1 MAKFAVFLLL
11 TTVISFVNCFNHNS
25 RFHKP
30 SFLILKSTTNEA
42 PVVYVTDE
50 QLEGWL
56 DDMIYSGDIDGYIKR
71 NAKNVM
77 NTDFLEYLTER
88 KEGTN
93 DVDELKVYD
102 EIYNIISTRVI
113 QSDGSSDSGILFE
126 KRLDSILFT
135 PPNQRKILIEEN
147 VKDMTPG
154 FIEYVQD
161 ELKTSPDKD
170 SKVVLASIL
179 QLIGQVKNIDNILA
193 SDEAN
198 ILARNADASLG
209 DQFKKDIV
217 VKDEIVGN
225 PNDVILG
232 SLLFSDRDILE
243 DVLNN
248 LHVIDEQF
256 TNWLQN
262 KIDKSNDIEERVGL
276 TSLLQTIT
284 SVLERIKEVQGD
296 GVNDVADEE
305 LSMDQV
311 KRKMQEV
318 QMGGNN
324 GEKNED
330 KNEPKVKLPEF
341 AVKIDKKE
349 TFMNVLQRFQDKPV
363 SMTLEECI
371 SLNYDLC
378 DYEFL
383 DLLKKEIAICY
394 QEGAN
399 IEAQQYQEIYDGI
412 NIEMARRVGN
422 AQDKLQRI
430 LAKRTLPAME
440 SEIVAMVRRNEIDEA
455 LILLIEANTQ
465 QAEQAGAKQAA
476 DILRKLLA
484 RITLEKE
491 RKLPDEQRLLRALI
505 RVQDP
510 KKRKELIFEA
520 FKPSK
525 SIGQEGEIIEG
536 PPLISPPAFINV
548 VRQFITNFGNV
559 DKFNIMD
566 KAQLIIDEAQEIATQ
581 LYGEGM
587 SPRDQQKMMFEKNT
601 LSVWDLADYEYNAEV
616 SGEDIPW
623 GNSKYDA
630 MNPED
635 VLHDRVKRVGGE
647 QGGPE
652 V

>member
-1 MAKFAVFLLL
+1 
-11 TTVISFVNCFNHNS
+11 
-25 RFHKP
+25 
-30 SFLILKSTTNEA
+30 LITLKSTKNEA

-77 NTDFLEYLTER
+77 NNDFLEYLTER
-88 KEGTN
+88 KESSN
-93 DVDELKVYD
+93 DEDELNVYD
-102 EIYNIISTRVI
+102 EIYNKISAKVI

-135 PPNQRKILIEEN
+135 PPNQRKSIIEEN
-147 VKDMTPG
+147 MKDMTPG

-170 SKVVLASIL
+170 NKVVLASIL

-193 SDEAN
+193 ADEAK
-198 ILARNADASLG
+198 ILAKNADATLG
-209 DQFKKDIV
+209 DQFKKETTD

-225 PNDVILG
+225 PNDQILA

-296 GVNDVADEE
+296 GVEDVADEQ
-305 LSMDQV
+305 LTMDEV
-311 KRKMQEV
+311 KKKMQEV
-318 QMGGNN
+318 QMGRGGDDDGKNN
-324 GEKNED
+324 KND
-330 KNEPKVKLPEF
+330 SKIKLPEF
-341 AVKIDKKE
+341 KVKIDKKE

-363 SMTLEECI
+363 TMTLEECI

-383 DLLKKEIAICY
+383 DMLKKEIAICY

-412 NIEMARRVGN
+412 NVEMAKRVGN

-455 LILLIEANTQ
+455 LTLLIEANTQ

-476 DILRKLLA
+476 DVLRKLTA
-484 RITLEKE
+484 RILLEKE

-505 RVQDP
+505 RVQDS
-510 KKRKELIFEA
+510 KKRKELLFEA
-520 FKPSK
+520 FKPAK
-525 SIGQEGEIIEG
+525 IMGQEGEINDG

-587 SPRDQQKMMFEKNT
+587 SPRDQQKLMFEKNT
-601 LSVWDLADYEYNAEV
+601 MSVWDLADYEYNAEI
-616 SGEDIPW
+616 SGEEVPW
-623 GNSKYDA
+623 RNDKFDV

-635 VLHDRVKRVGGE
+635 VLHDRVKRIGGE

>member
-1 MAKFAVFLLL
+1 MLL
-11 TTVISFVNCFNHNS
+11 TVLVSYVNCFYHNS
-25 RFHKP
+25 RFLRP
-30 SFLILKSTTNEA
+30 SLITLKSTKNEA

-77 NTDFLEYLTER
+77 NNDFLEYLTER
-88 KEGTN
+88 KESSN
-93 DVDELKVYD
+93 DEDELKVYD
-102 EIYNIISTRVI
+102 EIYNKISAKVI

-135 PPNQRKILIEEN
+135 PPNQRKSIIEEN
-147 VKDMTPG
+147 IKDMTPG

-193 SDEAN
+193 ADEAK
-198 ILARNADASLG
+198 ILAKNADATLG
-209 DQFKKDIV
+209 DQFKKETV
-217 VKDEIVGN
+217 AVKDEIVGN
-225 PNDVILG
+225 PNDQILA
-232 SLLFSDRDILE
+232 SLLFSERDILE

-284 SVLERIKEVQGD
+284 AVLERIKEVQGD
-296 GVNDVADEE
+296 GVEDVADEQ
-305 LSMDQV
+305 LTMDEV
-311 KRKMQEV
+311 KKKMQEV
-318 QMGGNN
+318 QMGRGGDDDKRN
-324 GEKNED
+324 D
-330 KNEPKVKLPEF
+330 KNDSKIKLPEF
-341 AVKIDKKE
+341 TVKIDKKE
-349 TFMNVLQRFQDKPV
+349 TFMNVLQRFQDRPV
-363 SMTLEECI
+363 TMTLEECI

-383 DLLKKEIAICY
+383 DMLKKEIAICY

-412 NIEMARRVGN
+412 NVEMARRVGN

-455 LILLIEANTQ
+455 LTLLIEANTQ

-476 DILRKLLA
+476 DVLRKLSA
-484 RITLEKE
+484 RILLEKE

-505 RVQDP
+505 RVQDS
-510 KKRKELIFEA
+510 KKRKELLFEA

-525 SIGQEGEIIEG
+525 SMGQEGEINDG

-587 SPRDQQKMMFEKNT
+587 SPRDQQKLMFEKNT
-601 LSVWDLADYEYNAEV
+601 LSVWDLADFEYNAEL

-623 GNSKYDA
+623 RNDKYDT

-635 VLHDRVKRVGGE
+635 VLHDRVKRIGGE

>member
-11 TTVISFVNCFNHNS
+11 TIVISFVNCFYQNS

-102 EIYNIISTRVI
+102 EIYNKISTKVL

-135 PPNQRKILIEEN
+135 PPNQRKNVIEDN

-209 DQFKKDIV
+209 DQFKKEEIA

-225 PNDVILG
+225 PNDQILA
-232 SLLFSDRDILE
+232 SLLFSERDILE

-296 GVNDVADEE
+296 GVDDIVDEE

-318 QMGGNN
+318 QMGST

-330 KNEPKVKLPEF
+330 KSESKIKLPEF
-341 AVKIDKKE
+341 TVKIDKKE

-383 DLLKKEIAICY
+383 DMLKKEIAICY

-412 NIEMARRVGN
+412 NVEMARRVGN

-455 LILLIEANTQ
+455 LTLLIEANTQ

-476 DILRKLLA
+476 DVLRKLTA
-484 RITLEKE
+484 RIMLEKE

-525 SIGQEGEIIEG
+525 SMGQEGEINDG

-601 LSVWDLADYEYNAEV
+601 LSVWDLADFEYNAEL

-623 GNSKYDA
+623 RNDKYDT

-635 VLHDRVKRVGGE
+635 VLHDRVKRIGGE

>member
-1 MAKFAVFLLL
+1 MLL
-11 TTVISFVNCFNHNS
+11 TVLVSYVNCFYHNS
-25 RFHKP
+25 RFLRP
-30 SFLILKSTTNEA
+30 SLITLKSTKNEA

-77 NTDFLEYLTER
+77 NSDFLEYLTER
-88 KEGTN
+88 KESSN
-93 DVDELKVYD
+93 DEDELNVYD
-102 EIYNIISTRVI
+102 EIYNKISAKVI

-135 PPNQRKILIEEN
+135 PPNQRKSIIEEN
-147 VKDMTPG
+147 MKDMTPG

-193 SDEAN
+193 ADEAK
-198 ILARNADASLG
+198 ILAKNADASLG
-209 DQFKKDIV
+209 DQFKKETDA

-225 PNDVILG
+225 PNDQILA

-296 GVNDVADEE
+296 GVEDVADEQ
-305 LSMDQV
+305 LTMDEV
-311 KRKMQEV
+311 KKKMQEV
-318 QMGGNN
+318 QMGRGGDDDGKNN
-324 GEKNED
+324 KND
-330 KNEPKVKLPEF
+330 SKIKLPEF
-341 AVKIDKKE
+341 KVKIDKKE

-363 SMTLEECI
+363 TMTLEECI

-383 DLLKKEIAICY
+383 DMLKKEIAICY

-412 NIEMARRVGN
+412 NVEMARRVGN

-455 LILLIEANTQ
+455 LTLLIEANTQ

-476 DILRKLLA
+476 DVLRKLTA
-484 RITLEKE
+484 RILLEKE

-505 RVQDP
+505 RVQDS
-510 KKRKELIFEA
+510 KKRKELLFEA
-520 FKPSK
+520 FKPAK
-525 SIGQEGEIIEG
+525 IMGQEGEINDG

-587 SPRDQQKMMFEKNT
+587 SPRDQQKLMFEKNT
-601 LSVWDLADYEYNAEV
+601 MSVWDLADYEYNAEI
-616 SGEDIPW
+616 SGEEVPW
-623 GNSKYDA
+623 RNDKFDV

-635 VLHDRVKRVGGE
+635 VLHDRVKRIGGE